1 MGARDPPGDPT
12 GGPAPCGLKNRR
24 SFRARFLRLFFLAR
38 KHMFYFFDVS
48 TSDLDDVGA
57 CK

>member
-24 SFRARFLRLFFLAR
+24 FRARFLRLFYLVR

-48 TSDLDDVGA
+48 TSDFG
-57 CK
+57 